1 MFTDVSADRS
11 ASIFTITHSKPWTVL
26 SRRWR
31 NVLEVL
37 SHDWHR
43 CETPKFYISLI
54 FVSCRYRHNAV
65 CNTHVTDVR
74 PHLYSLTYRTATPLL
89 FDISYG
95 HTFTL
100 WHIVEANVTQ
110 VKYREGYLW
119 LVKWSEM
126 RWSSVKW
133 SEGPVKSGVLYL
145 WINNSRN

>member
-100 WHIVEANVTQ
+100 WHIVRPHLYSLT
-110 VKYREGYLW
+110 YRRSQCNASKIPWRVFMVGE
-119 LVKWSEM
+119 VKWNEVKFSE
-126 RWSSVKW
+126 VKW
-133 SEGPVKSGVLYL
+133 RSC
-145 WINNSRN
+145 